1 MLGGVFGSVYCAW
14 NIMRHPIMFL
24 SSTDK
29 LSHTLVTLQT
39 ELPVLQQSFSCRAN
53 FFFAPSS

>member
-1 MLGGVFGSVYCAW
+1 VTKLLGGIFGSVYCAW
-14 NIMRHPIMFL
+14 NIMRHPIMFH

-29 LSHTLVTLQT
+29 LSHNLVTLQT
-39 ELPVLQQSFSCRAN
+39 ELPGLFVRGD